1 MFDLNKIGTI
11 KADINFIDDKGSIK
25 FVSKNKL
32 DINNHIEFAKTFQVG
47 SKKAKD
53 IQEIYFDLEKD
64 LGSSDL
70 ILKNVKINSSGNFTN
85 SEDIFVVKNIQNL
98 RSYIRKVID

>member
-1 MFDLNKIGTI
+1 MNTEI
-11 KADINFIDDKGSIK
+11 KYISDQGDIK
-25 FVSKNKL
+25 FFSKNHL
-32 DINNHIEFAKTFQVG
+32 YIENHIEFAKTFQVG
-47 SKKAKD
+47 SKKAKG

-85 SEDIFVVKNIQNL
+85 SDDIFIVKNIQNL